1 MSRLQSKRPYY
12 LIMSCLVPDLITITL
27 VKIDQ
32 ISITYQNEFI

>member
-12 LIMSCLVPDLITITL
+12 LIMSLVPDLITITL